1 MPGRKLPYFLIII
14 MLSFCLLAACQAR
27 PSPAKVVLYVPNP
40 FAATNTPAP
49 TQPLAAPAPLSLP
62 TQTALPF
69 PTPTLTHTPTITI
82 TPQPGPP
89 PGCAETKGKVEK
101 TVVQDENLS
110 EPMDVNIYLP
120 PCYNDSYPGGYPVL
134 YLIHGQITTYE
145 QWLRLGVADTADIYF
160 SSGQLKPY
168 IIVMPH
174 EKNILQDWTE
184 SDFDTDLLKGIIP
197 WVDSHYHTCSQR
209 SCRGIGGISRGAL
222 WAVILGLSHWQT
234 FGVIGA
240 HSLPG
245 SPYSEVA
252 VVNYFK
258 AMAPSGYSQLY
269 LDMGYNDQYLPGAEV
284 FLNYLKKHQ
293 LPHEWH
299 LNPGAHNEIYWQA
312 HLPEYLAWYGHALY
326 P

>member
-1 MPGRKLPYFLIII
+1 MNRKSLAFTTAII
-14 MLSFCLLAACQAR
+14 LTFCLLAACKPKSAT
-27 PSPAKVVLYVPNP
+27 PVVVLYVPNP
-40 FAATNTPAP
+40 FAATLTPSP
-49 TQPLAAPAPLSLP
+49 TQPLPTIPAATPAPAP
-62 TQTALPF
+62 
-69 PTPTLTHTPTITI
+69 THDRQPPPAPAATI
-82 TPQPGPP
+82 TPPPGPP
-89 PGCAETKGKVEK
+89 LGCPETHGQVEK
-101 TVVQDENLS
+101 TVVQDPHLS

-120 PCYNDSYPGGYPVL
+120 PCYKDSSPGSYPVL
-134 YLIHGQITTYE
+134 YLIHGQLTAYE
-145 QWLRLGVADTADIYF
+145 QWIRLGVPETADIYF

-174 EKNILQDWTE
+174 EKYILEDWPE
-184 SDFDTDLLKGIIP
+184 SSFDDDMLKGLIP

-245 SPYSEVA
+245 SPYPEYTVI
-252 VVNYFK
+252 NYFN
-258 AMAPSGYSQLY
+258 AMQPQGYSRLY
-269 LDMGYNDQYLPGAEV
+269 LDIGDNDDYLPDAEV
-284 FLNYLKKHQ
+284 FFKYLKNNN
-293 LPHEWH
+293 LPHELH

-312 HLPEYLAWYGHALY
+312 HIPEYLAWYGQALH